1 MGHCPERMDEMNIEE
16 LITVIV
22 NDYLWGTPLVAFI
35 LLAGAYITVRTGFF
49 QITGF
54 KMSMKK
60 AWDNFFGKDK
70 DDENSGVLSP
80 MEAMATALGTTIGV
94 GNIGGVASAVAIGG
108 PGAVFWMWVSGL
120 FGMVIKS
127 AETTLAVYYRSKDEN
142 NEAYGG
148 PNYYMKK
155 GIGMELGMHKLFKVL
170 SALFIVGF
178 SLSYF
183 INIQTYTVAEAM
195 SSTFGIGM
203 LTSAVVF
210 TVLLYVMISG
220 GLKSV
225 GRWATLLVPFMCLFY
240 IIGGLVVIGKNIDA
254 IPSVFGMIFSDAFTG
269 TAAVGGFAGAGF
281 KLAIKTGMSRAVFS
295 NEAGWGTAPM
305 IHASAKVDHPVK
317 QGMLGIFEVF
327 TDTFV
332 VCTMT
337 ALVVL
342 CTGQWDTGLEGATL
356 TLSAFEMGMGS
367 FGRIVLAVGVFLFGI
382 TTSSGLY
389 AQIEVVLRYVVGD
402 SKIKKAALAFY
413 KWTYPIPSL
422 LLVVI
427 SVVNEFEGTTVWL
440 ISDAGVALPIFINI
454 LALFIL
460 APKFAALL
468 KDYNARYLGKGEVDK
483 DFKVFYDSE

>member
-1 MGHCPERMDEMNIEE
+1 MNIEE

-22 NDYLWGTPLVAFI
+22 NDYFWGTPMVIFI
-35 LLAGAYITVRTGFF
+35 LLAGAYLTVRTGFF
-49 QITGF
+49 QIRGF
-54 KMSMKK
+54 KMSMKR
-60 AWDNFFGKDK
+60 AWNNFFGKNK
-70 DDENSGVLSP
+70 DDGNAGVLSP
-80 MEAMATALGTTIGV
+80 LEAMATALGTTIGV
-94 GNIGGVASAVAIGG
+94 GNIGGVAPAVAIGG
-108 PGAVFWMWVSGL
+108 PGAIFWMWVSGL

-127 AETTLAVYYRSKDEN
+127 AEITLAVHYRSKDEN

-155 GIGMELGMHKLFKVL
+155 GIGMELGKKKLFKVL
-170 SALFIVGF
+170 SALFIIGF
-178 SLSYF
+178 SMSYF

-195 SSTFGIGM
+195 ASTFGIGM
-203 LTSAVVF
+203 LASAIVF
-210 TVLLYVMISG
+210 TILLYVMISG

-225 GRWATLLVPFMCLFY
+225 GRWASILVPFMCLFY
-240 IIGGLVVIGKNIDA
+240 IIGGLIIIAKNIEA
-254 IPSVFGMIFSDAFTG
+254 VPGVFGMIFSDAFTG

-281 KLAIKTGMSRAVFS
+281 KLAIKTGMSRSVFS

-327 TDTFV
+327 MDTFV
-332 VCTMT
+332 ICTMT

-342 CTGQWDTGLEGATL
+342 CTGQWNTGIEGADL
-356 TLSAFEMGMGS
+356 TLSAFEVGIGS
-367 FGRIVLAVGVFLFGI
+367 FGRIVLAIGVFLFGI

-389 AQIEVVLRYVVGD
+389 AQIEVVLRYVVGN
-402 SKIKKAALAFY
+402 SKIKKAALMFY
-413 KWTYPIPSL
+413 KWTYPLPSL

-440 ISDAGVALPIFINI
+440 ISDAGVALPILINI
-454 LALFIL
+454 IALFIL
-460 APKFAALL
+460 APKFTSLL
-468 KDYNARYLGKGEVDK
+468 KDYNARYLGKGKVDK

>member
-1 MGHCPERMDEMNIEE
+1 MNIEE

-22 NDYLWGTPLVAFI
+22 NDYLWGTPMVAFI

-49 QITGF
+49 QIRGF
-54 KMSMKK
+54 KMAMKR
-60 AWDNFFGKDK
+60 AWNNFFGKNK
-70 DDENSGVLSP
+70 DDENAGVLSP
-80 MEAMATALGTTIGV
+80 LEAMATALGTTIGV

-108 PGAVFWMWVSGL
+108 PGAIFWMWISGL

-127 AETTLAVYYRSKDEN
+127 AEITLAVHYRSKDEN

-148 PNYYMKK
+148 PNYYMQK
-155 GIGMELGMHKLFKVL
+155 GIGMELGKKKLFKVL

-178 SLSYF
+178 SMSYF
-183 INIQTYTVAEAM
+183 INIQTYTVSEAM

-203 LTSAVVF
+203 IASALVF
-210 TVLLYVMISG
+210 TVLLYIMISG
-220 GLKSV
+220 GMKSV
-225 GRWATLLVPFMCLFY
+225 GRWATLLVPFMCMFY
-240 IIGGLVVIGKNIDA
+240 IIGGLIIIAKNIDVIA
-254 IPSVFGMIFSDAFTG
+254 GIFGMIFSNAFTG

-281 KLAIKTGMSRAVFS
+281 KLAIKTGMSRSVFS

-327 TDTFV
+327 VDTFV
-332 VCTMT
+332 ICTMT

-342 CTGQWDTGLEGATL
+342 CTGQWNTGLEGAAL
-356 TLSAFEMGMGS
+356 TLSAFEVGIGS
-367 FGRIVLAVGVFLFGI
+367 FGRIILAIGVFLFGI

-389 AQIEVVLRYVVGD
+389 AQIEVVLRYVVGN
-402 SKIKKAALAFY
+402 SKIKKWALLFY
-413 KWTYPIPSL
+413 KWTYPLPSL

-427 SVVNEFEGTTVWL
+427 SVVNEFQGTTVWL
-440 ISDAGVALPIFINI
+440 ISDAGVALPILINI
-454 LALFIL
+454 IALFIL
-460 APKFAALL
+460 TPKFTSLL

>member
-1 MGHCPERMDEMNIEE
+1 MNIEE

-22 NDYLWGTPLVAFI
+22 NDYLWGTPMVAFI

-49 QITGF
+49 QIRGF
-54 KMSMKK
+54 KMAMKR
-60 AWDNFFGKDK
+60 AWNNFFGKNK
-70 DDENSGVLSP
+70 DDENAGVLSP
-80 MEAMATALGTTIGV
+80 LEAMATALGTTIGV

-108 PGAVFWMWVSGL
+108 PGAIFWMWISGL

-127 AETTLAVYYRSKDEN
+127 AEITLAVHYRSKDEN

-148 PNYYMKK
+148 PNYYMQK
-155 GIGMELGMHKLFKVL
+155 GIGMELGKKKLFKVL

-178 SLSYF
+178 SMSYF
-183 INIQTYTVAEAM
+183 INIQTYTVSEAM

-203 LTSAVVF
+203 IASALVF
-210 TVLLYVMISG
+210 TVLLYIMISG
-220 GLKSV
+220 GMKSV
-225 GRWATLLVPFMCLFY
+225 GRWATLLVPFMCMIY
-240 IIGGLVVIGKNIDA
+240 IIGGLIIIAKNIDV
-254 IPSVFGMIFSDAFTG
+254 IPGIFGMIFSNAFTG

-281 KLAIKTGMSRAVFS
+281 KLAIKTGMSRSVFS

-327 TDTFV
+327 VDTFV
-332 VCTMT
+332 ICTMT

-342 CTGQWDTGLEGATL
+342 CTGQWNTGLEGAAL
-356 TLSAFEMGMGS
+356 TLSAFEVGIGS
-367 FGRIVLAVGVFLFGI
+367 FGRIILAIGVFLFGI

-389 AQIEVVLRYVVGD
+389 AQIEVVLRYVVGN
-402 SKIKKAALAFY
+402 SKIKKWALLFY
-413 KWTYPIPSL
+413 KWTYPLPSL

-427 SVVNEFEGTTVWL
+427 SVVNEFQGTTVWL
-440 ISDAGVALPIFINI
+440 ISDAGVALPILINI
-454 LALFIL
+454 IALFIL
-460 APKFAALL
+460 TPKFTSLL

>member
-1 MGHCPERMDEMNIEE
+1 MNIEE

-22 NDYLWGTPLVAFI
+22 NDYFWGTPMVIFI
-35 LLAGAYITVRTGFF
+35 LLAGAYLTVRTGFF
-49 QITGF
+49 QIRGF
-54 KMSMKK
+54 KMSMKR
-60 AWDNFFGKDK
+60 AWNNFFGKNK
-70 DDENSGVLSP
+70 DDGNAGVLSP
-80 MEAMATALGTTIGV
+80 LEAMATALGTTIGV

-108 PGAVFWMWVSGL
+108 PGAIFWMWVSGL

-127 AETTLAVYYRSKDEN
+127 AEITLAVHYRSKDEN

-155 GIGMELGMHKLFKVL
+155 GIGMELGKKKLFKVL
-170 SALFIVGF
+170 SALFIIGF
-178 SLSYF
+178 SMSYF

-195 SSTFGIGM
+195 ASTFGIGM
-203 LTSAVVF
+203 LASAIVF
-210 TVLLYVMISG
+210 TILLYVMISG

-225 GRWATLLVPFMCLFY
+225 GRWASILVPFMCLFY
-240 IIGGLVVIGKNIDA
+240 IIGGLIIIAKNIEA
-254 IPSVFGMIFSDAFTG
+254 VPGVFGMI
-269 TAAVGGFAGAGF
+269 FAGAGF
-281 KLAIKTGMSRAVFS
+281 KLAIKTGMSRSVFS

-327 TDTFV
+327 MDTFV
-332 VCTMT
+332 ICTMT

-342 CTGQWDTGLEGATL
+342 CTGQWNTGIEGADL
-356 TLSAFEMGMGS
+356 TLSAFEVGIGS
-367 FGRIVLAVGVFLFGI
+367 FGRIVLAIGVFLFGI

-389 AQIEVVLRYVVGD
+389 AQIEVVLRYVVGN
-402 SKIKKAALAFY
+402 SKIKKAALMFY
-413 KWTYPIPSL
+413 KWTYPLPSL

-440 ISDAGVALPIFINI
+440 ISDAGVALPILINI
-454 LALFIL
+454 IALFIL
-460 APKFAALL
+460 APKFTSLL
-468 KDYNARYLGKGEVDK
+468 KDYNARYLGKGKVDK